1 MSAIIGTILVFA
13 FVFGILVFVHEFGHF
28 FMAKLVGIRV
38 EVFSWGYGKRLVGI
52 KKGDTDY
59 RISMIPLGGFVKF
72 SGEEVLEE
80 KREMDARDFMAKT
93 RWERFLVLVM
103 GSLMNIC
110 LAVVLTSI
118 INVAGVSVSK
128 YMDDKPVIGWIASG
142 SPAEKA
148 RLQVDDEI
156 LSINN
161 RNISTWSDVE
171 LTLGAKPDKTVDIE
185 IKRGDLV
192 LIVQLLTESRAVKLT
207 KESRARIEI
216 GYAGFIAKIW
226 PQVMMVTPGSAADKA
241 GIKAG
246 DVIREIEGKP
256 VHYFEFTETIQKYP
270 EQEIDFGIV
279 REGEFIHLKVT
290 PKREGDVGV
299 IGVASTPESV
309 TKQFGFFKA
318 IGHSVK
324 ENARMASM
332 VITFIKDLLIGEAS
346 TRQLGGP
353 IAIANLSYEAF
364 KMGFMTLIWWMAF
377 ISLQLGIINLF
388 PIPMFDGGHIM
399 VLGLE
404 GLFRRDFSVKVKQII
419 MQIGFV
425 LIIVLFVFI
434 ILNDV
439 VKRLPNGWDSLIPF

>member
-1 MSAIIGTILVFA
+1 MSEIIGTILVFA

-52 KKGDTDY
+52 KKGETDY
-59 RISMIPLGGFVKF
+59 RISMIPLGGYVKF
-72 SGEEVLEE
+72 SGEEVLDE
-80 KREMDARDFMAKT
+80 KREMDSRDFMAKS
-93 RWERFLVLVM
+93 RWQRFLVLVM

-110 LAVVLTSI
+110 LAIILMSI
-118 INVAGVSVSK
+118 INMAGVSVSK
-128 YMDDKPVIGWIASG
+128 YMDGKPVIGWIEAG

-148 RLQVDDEI
+148 ELQVDDEI

-161 RNISTWSDVE
+161 RKIVTWSDVE
-171 LTLGAKPDKTVDIE
+171 MALGTKPDKTIDIE
-185 IKRGDLV
+185 IKRGDSVLV
-192 LIVQLLTESRAVKLT
+192 IPLLTESRSFKLT
-207 KESRARIEI
+207 RESRERIEI
-216 GYAGFIAKIW
+216 GYAGIMAKFW
-226 PQVMMVTPGSAADKA
+226 PQVMIVTSGSAADKA

-246 DVIREIEGKP
+246 DVIREIAGKSI
-256 VHYFEFTETIQKYP
+256 HYFEFTETIQKYP
-270 EQEIDFGIV
+270 EQEIDFGII
-279 REGEFIHLKVT
+279 RDGEWIHLKVT

-299 IGVASTPESV
+299 IGVSSTVEFIK
-309 TKQFGFFKA
+309 KQVGFFGA
-318 IGHSVK
+318 IAQSVK
-324 ENARMASM
+324 ENARMAGM
-332 VITFIKDLLIGEAS
+332 VIKFIKDLLTGEAS

-353 IAIANLSYEAF
+353 IAIANISYEAF

-404 GLFRRDFSVKVKQII
+404 GLFRRDFSVKVKQVI

-425 LIIVLFVFI
+425 LVIILFVFI

>member
-1 MSAIIGTILVFA
+1 MSALIGTILVFA

-38 EVFSWGYGKRLVGI
+38 EVFSWGYGKRLAGI
-52 KKGDTDY
+52 KKGETDY

-72 SGEEVLEE
+72 SGEEVLDE
-80 KREMDARDFMAKT
+80 KREMDSRDFMAKS
-93 RWERFLVLVM
+93 RWERFLVLIM

-110 LAVVLTSI
+110 LAVILMSI
-118 INVAGVSVSK
+118 INMSGVSVSK
-128 YMDDKPVIGWIASG
+128 YMEEKPVIGWIEAG

-148 RLQVDDEI
+148 GLKVDDEI

-161 RNISTWSDVE
+161 RKIDTWSDLE
-171 LTLGAKPDKTVDIE
+171 MALRSKPDKMIDIE
-185 IKRGDLV
+185 IKRGEQ
-192 LIVQLLTESRAVKLT
+192 VQVIQLQTESRSFKLT
-207 KESRARIEI
+207 RDSRTRIEM
-216 GYAGFIAKIW
+216 GYAGIVAKIW
-226 PQVMMVTPGSAADKA
+226 PQVMMVTSGSPADEA
-241 GIKAG
+241 GILPG
-246 DVIREIEGKP
+246 DVIREIDGRSA
-256 VHYFEFTETIQKYP
+256 HYFEFTEIIQEYP

-279 REGEFIHLKVT
+279 RDGEWIHLMVT

-299 IGVASTPESV
+299 IGVSSTIESIK
-309 TKQFGFFKA
+309 KQVGFFGA
-318 IGHSVK
+318 IAQSVK
-324 ENARMASM
+324 ENARMGGM
-332 VITFIKDLLIGEAS
+332 VITFIKDLLTGEAS

-353 IAIANLSYEAF
+353 IAIANISYEAF
-364 KMGFMTLIWWMAF
+364 KMGFMTLIWWIAF

-388 PIPMFDGGHIM
+388 PIPMFDGGHIL

-404 GLFRRDFSVKVKQII
+404 GLFRRDFSVKVKQFI

-425 LIIVLFVFI
+425 LVIILFVFI

>member
-13 FVFGILVFVHEFGHF
+13 FVLGVLVFVHEFGHF

-59 RISMIPLGGFVKF
+59 RISMIPLGGYVKF

-80 KREMDARDFMAKT
+80 KREMDAQDFMAKT
-93 RWERFLVLVM
+93 RWKRFLVLVM

-110 LAVVLTSI
+110 LAIVFMSI
-118 INVAGVSVSK
+118 INMSGVSVSK
-128 YMDDKPVIGWIASG
+128 YMDGKPVIGWIESE

-148 RLQVDDEI
+148 QLQVDDEI

-161 RNISTWSDVE
+161 KKIDTWSDVE
-171 LTLGAKPDKTVDIE
+171 LALGTKPDKTIDIE

-192 LIVQLLTESRAVKLT
+192 LIIPLLTESRSIKLT
-207 KESRARIEI
+207 KESREKIEI
-216 GYAGFIAKIW
+216 GYAGISAKIW
-226 PQVMMVTPGSAADKA
+226 PQVMMVTSGSAADKA

-246 DVIREIEGKP
+246 DVIREIAGKP
-256 VHYFEFTETIQKYP
+256 AHYFVFTETIQKYP
-270 EQEIDFGIV
+270 EQEIDFGII
-279 REGEFIHLKVT
+279 RDGELIHLNVT

-299 IGVASTPESV
+299 IGVASTVESV
-309 TKQFGFFKA
+309 SRQVGFFGA
-318 IGHSVK
+318 IAQSVK
-324 ENARMASM
+324 ENARMAGM
-332 VITFIKDLLIGEAS
+332 VITFIKDLLTGEAS

-388 PIPMFDGGHIM
+388 PIPMFDGGHII

-404 GLFRRDFSVKVKQII
+404 GLFRRDFSVKVKQVI

-425 LIIVLFVFI
+425 LIIVLFVFV

>member
-1 MSAIIGTILVFA
+1 MSVIIGTILVFA

-52 KKGDTDY
+52 KKGETDY

-72 SGEEVLEE
+72 SGEEVFDE
-80 KREMDARDFMAKT
+80 KREMDSRDFMAKK

-103 GSLMNIC
+103 GSVMNLC
-110 LAVVLTSI
+110 LAVVLMAI
-118 INVAGVSVSK
+118 INMAGVSVSK
-128 YMDDKPVIGWIASG
+128 FLEQSAEIGWIEPG

-148 RLQVDDEI
+148 GLKVDDEI
-156 LSINN
+156 LAIDNGK
-161 RNISTWSDVE
+161 IKTWSDVE
-171 LTLGAKPDKTVDIE
+171 LALGKKPGKALDIEVRRGEETFSTELFTESKTVRLI
-185 IKRGDLV
+185 RGSSAKY
-192 LIVQLLTESRAVKLT
+192 EM
-207 KESRARIEI
+207 
-216 GYAGFIAKIW
+216 GYGGFSPKIW
-226 PQVMMVTPGSAADKA
+226 AQVMMVSPGSSAEKA

-246 DVIREIEGKP
+246 DLIKEINGEP
-256 VHYFEFTETIQKYP
+256 VHYFLFTETIQKHP
-270 EQEIDFGIV
+270 EEEIEFGIL
-279 REGEFIHLKVT
+279 RGEEFITLDVT

-299 IGVASTPESV
+299 IGIATTVESV
-309 TKQFGFFKA
+309 SKQFGFFAA
-318 IGHSVK
+318 IAQSVK
-324 ENARMASM
+324 ENTRMAFM
-332 VITFIKDLLIGEAS
+332 VINFIKDLFTGEAS

-353 IAIANLSYEAF
+353 IEIANFSYAAF
-364 KMGFMTLIWWMAF
+364 RMGIMTMIWWIAF

-388 PIPMFDGGHIM
+388 PIPMFDGGHVL

-404 GLFRRDFSVKVKQII
+404 GLFRRDFSMKVKQFI

-425 LIIVLFVFI
+425 LVIILFVFI

>member
-38 EVFSWGYGKRLVGI
+38 EVFSWGYGKRLFGI
-52 KKGDTDY
+52 KKGETDY

-72 SGEEVLEE
+72 SGEEVLDE
-80 KREMDARDFMAKT
+80 KREMDSRDFMAKS
-93 RWERFLVLVM
+93 RWERFLVLLM
-103 GSLMNIC
+103 GSVMNIV
-110 LAVVLTSI
+110 LAIVLMSI
-118 INVAGVSVSK
+118 INMSGVSVSK
-128 YMDDKPVIGWIASG
+128 FMEDAPVIGWIVPE

-148 RLQVDDEI
+148 NLQVDDEI

-161 RNISTWSDVE
+161 KKIVTWSDVE
-171 LTLGAKPDKTVDIE
+171 LAVGRKPKRTIDIVVR
-185 IKRGDLV
+185 RGEDV
-192 LIVQLLTESRAVKLT
+192 LTIPLLTESKTQYAM
-207 KESRARIEI
+207 
-216 GYAGFIAKIW
+216 GYAGFSAKIW
-226 PQVMMVTPGSAADKA
+226 AQVMMVTTGSAAEKA

-256 VHYFEFTETIQKYP
+256 VHYFVFTETIQKYP
-270 EQEIDFGIV
+270 EQEIDFGIF
-279 REGEFIHLKVT
+279 RDGELIHLNVT

-299 IGVASTPESV
+299 IGVSSTVESV
-309 TKQFGFFKA
+309 SRQVGFFGA
-318 IGHSVK
+318 IVQSVK
-324 ENARMASM
+324 WNARMAGM
-332 VITFIKDLLIGEAS
+332 VITFIKDLLTGEAS

-353 IAIANLSYEAF
+353 IAIASISYEMF
-364 KMGFMTLIWWMAF
+364 KMGFMTLIWWIAF

-404 GLFRRDFSVKVKQII
+404 GLFRRDFSVKVKQIL

-425 LIIVLFVFI
+425 LVILLFVFI

-439 VKRLPNGWDSLIPF
+439 VKKLPNGWDSLIPF

>member
-1 MSAIIGTILVFA
+1 MSEIIGTILVFS
-13 FVFGILVFVHEFGHF
+13 FVLGILVFVHEFGHF

-38 EVFSWGYGKRLVGI
+38 EVFSWGYGKRLFGI

-59 RISMIPLGGFVKF
+59 RISMIPLGGYVKF

-80 KREMDARDFMAKT
+80 KREMNAQDFMAKT
-93 RWERFLVLVM
+93 RWKRFLVLVM

-110 LAVVLTSI
+110 LAIVLMSI
-118 INVAGVSVSK
+118 INMSGVSVSK
-128 YMDDKPVIGWIASG
+128 YMDGKPVIGWIESE

-148 RLQVDDEI
+148 QLQVDDEI

-161 RNISTWSDVE
+161 RKIDTWSDVE
-171 LTLGAKPDKTVDIE
+171 LALGTKPDKTIDIE
-185 IKRGDLV
+185 IKRGDLI
-192 LIVQLLTESRAVKLT
+192 LIIPLLTESRSVKLT
-207 KESRARIEI
+207 KESREKIEI
-216 GYAGFIAKIW
+216 GYAGISAKIW
-226 PQVMMVTPGSAADKA
+226 AQVMMVTPGSAADKA

-246 DVIREIEGKP
+246 DVIREIGGKP
-256 VHYFEFTETIQKYP
+256 AHYFVFSETIQKYP

-279 REGEFIHLKVT
+279 RDGELIHLNVT

-299 IGVASTPESV
+299 IGVATRVEFVSRQV
-309 TKQFGFFKA
+309 GFFGA
-318 IGHSVK
+318 IAQSVK
-324 ENARMASM
+324 ENARMAGM
-332 VITFIKDLLIGEAS
+332 VVTFIKDLLTGEAS

-388 PIPMFDGGHIM
+388 PIPMFDGGHII

-404 GLFRRDFSVKVKQII
+404 GLFRRDFSVKVKQVI

-425 LIIVLFVFI
+425 LIIILFVFV

>member
-1 MSAIIGTILVFA
+1 MSVIIGTILVFA

-52 KKGDTDY
+52 KKGETDY

-72 SGEEVLEE
+72 SGEEVLDE
-80 KREMDARDFMAKT
+80 KREMNDRDFMAKT
-93 RWERFLVLVM
+93 RWQRFLVLVM
-103 GSLMNIC
+103 GSVMNIF
-110 LAVVLTSI
+110 LAIILMSI
-118 INVAGVSVSK
+118 INMAGVSVSK
-128 YMDDKPVIGWIASG
+128 YMDNEPVIGWIEKE

-148 RLQVDDEI
+148 QLQIDDEI

-161 RNISTWSDVE
+161 RKIDTWGDVE
-171 LTLGAKPDKTVDIE
+171 LALGSKPERTIDIE
-185 IKRGDLV
+185 IKRGEEV
-192 LIVQLLTESRAVKLT
+192 LTVQLLTESRALKLT
-207 KESRARIEI
+207 RESRARIDV

-226 PQVMMVTPGSAADKA
+226 PQVMMVSPGSAAEKA
-241 GIKAG
+241 GLKAG
-246 DVIREIEGKP
+246 DVIREIEGEP
-256 VHYFEFTETIQKYP
+256 VHYFGFTETIQKYP
-270 EQEIDFGIV
+270 EQEIDFGII

-299 IGVASTPESV
+299 IGVASTAESV
-309 TKQFGFFKA
+309 TKQFGFFTA
-318 IGHSVK
+318 IAQSVK
-324 ENARMASM
+324 ENTRMAFM
-332 VITFIKDLLIGEAS
+332 VINFIKDLFTGEAS

-353 IAIANLSYEAF
+353 IEIANFSYAAF
-364 KMGFMTLIWWMAF
+364 KMGFMTLIWWIAF

-404 GLFRRDFSVKVKQII
+404 GLFRRDFSAKVKQII

-425 LIIVLFVFI
+425 LVIMLFVFI

>member
-1 MSAIIGTILVFA
+1 MSVIIGTILVFA

-38 EVFSWGYGKRLVGI
+38 EVFSWGYGKRLAGI
-52 KKGDTDY
+52 KKGETDY

-72 SGEEVLEE
+72 SGEEVLDE

-93 RWERFLVLVM
+93 RWQRFLVLVM
-103 GSLMNIC
+103 GSVMNIC
-110 LAVVLTSI
+110 LAVILMSI
-118 INVAGVSVSK
+118 INMAGVSVSK
-128 YMDDKPVIGWIASG
+128 YMDDKPVIGWIESG

-148 RLQVDDEI
+148 QLQVDDEI
-156 LSINN
+156 LRINEKK
-161 RNISTWSDVE
+161 IKTWGDVE
-171 LTLGAKPDKTVDIE
+171 IALGSKPEKTIDIE
-185 IKRGDLV
+185 IRRGDEILTV
-192 LIVQLLTESRAVKLT
+192 PLMTESRAVKLT
-207 KESRARIEI
+207 RESRARIDV

-226 PQVMMVTPGSAADKA
+226 PQVMMVTPGSPAEKA
-241 GIKAG
+241 GLKAG
-246 DVIREIEGKP
+246 DVIREIKGKP

-270 EQEIDFGIV
+270 EQEIDFGIL
-279 REGEFIHLKVT
+279 REGEIIHLKVT

-299 IGVASTPESV
+299 IGVASTAESV
-309 TKQFGFFKA
+309 SKQFGFFRA
-318 IGHSVK
+318 IAQSVK
-324 ENARMASM
+324 ENTRMAFM
-332 VITFIKDLLIGEAS
+332 VINFIKDLFTGEAS

-353 IAIANLSYEAF
+353 IEIANFSYAAF
-364 KMGFMTLIWWMAF
+364 RMGFMTLIWWIAF

-388 PIPMFDGGHIM
+388 PIPMFDGGHIL

-404 GLFRRDFSVKVKQII
+404 GLFRRDFSVKVKQFI

-425 LIIVLFVFI
+425 LVIILFVFI

>member
-59 RISMIPLGGFVKF
+59 RISMIPLGGYVKF

-110 LAVVLTSI
+110 LAVILMSI
-118 INVAGVSVSK
+118 INMSGVSVSK
-128 YMDDKPVIGWIASG
+128 YMDAKPVIGWIESE

-148 RLQVDDEI
+148 QLQVDDEI

-161 RNISTWSDVE
+161 RKIDTWSDVE
-171 LTLGAKPDKTVDIE
+171 LAVGTKPDRTIDIE

-192 LIVQLLTESRAVKLT
+192 LDVQLLTESKTQYAM
-207 KESRARIEI
+207 
-216 GYAGFIAKIW
+216 GYAGFSAKIW
-226 PQVMMVTPGSAADKA
+226 AQVMMVTSGSAADKA

-246 DVIREIEGKP
+246 DVIREIDGKP
-256 VHYFEFTETIQKYP
+256 AHYFEFTEIIQKYP
-270 EQEIDFGIV
+270 EQELDFGIV
-279 REGEFIHLKVT
+279 RDGALIHLNVT

-299 IGVASTPESV
+299 IGVASTIESV
-309 TKQFGFFKA
+309 SKQVGFFGA
-318 IGHSVK
+318 IAQSVK
-324 ENARMASM
+324 ENARMAGM
-332 VITFIKDLLIGEAS
+332 VITFIKDLLTGEAS

-388 PIPMFDGGHIM
+388 PIPMFDGGHII

-404 GLFRRDFSVKVKQII
+404 GLFRRDFSVKVKQVI

-439 VKRLPNGWDSLIPF
+439 VKKLPNGWDSLIPF

>member
-38 EVFSWGYGKRLVGI
+38 EVFSWGYGKRLFGI
-52 KKGDTDY
+52 KKGETDY

-80 KREMDARDFMAKT
+80 KREMDTRDFMAKT

-110 LAVVLTSI
+110 LAIILTSI
-118 INVAGVSVSK
+118 INMAGVSVSK
-128 YMDDKPVIGWIASG
+128 YMSGEPVIGWIEPG

-148 RLQVDDEI
+148 QLQVDDEI

-161 RNISTWSDVE
+161 RKIDVWSDVE
-171 LTLGAKPDKTVDIE
+171 LALGTKPDKTIDIE
-185 IKRGDLV
+185 IKRGDEV
-192 LIVQLLTESRAVKLT
+192 LIVPLLTESRSFKLT
-207 KESRARIEI
+207 QESRARIEM
-216 GYAGFIAKIW
+216 GYAGITAKIW
-226 PQVMMVTPGSAADKA
+226 PQVIMVTPGRAADKA
-241 GIKAG
+241 GIKVG
-246 DVIREIEGKP
+246 DVIREIEGKEI
-256 VHYFEFTETIQKYP
+256 HYFEFTEIIQKYP
-270 EQEIDFGIV
+270 EQEIDFGII
-279 REGEFIHLKVT
+279 RDGKWIHLNVT

-299 IGVASTPESV
+299 IGVVTNVEFI
-309 TKQFGFFKA
+309 TKQVGFFGA
-318 IGHSVK
+318 IAQSVK
-324 ENARMASM
+324 ENARMAGM
-332 VITFIKDLLIGEAS
+332 VINFIKDLLTGEAS

-364 KMGFMTLIWWMAF
+364 RMGFMTLIWWIAF

-388 PIPMFDGGHIM
+388 PIPMFDGGHIL

-404 GLFRRDFSVKVKQII
+404 GLFRRDFSTKVKQVI

-425 LIIVLFVFI
+425 LVIMLFVFI

>member
-13 FVFGILVFVHEFGHF
+13 FVLGVLVFVHEFGHF

-59 RISMIPLGGFVKF
+59 RISMIPLGGYVKF

-80 KREMDARDFMAKT
+80 KREMNAQDFMAKT
-93 RWERFLVLVM
+93 RWKRFLVLVM

-110 LAVVLTSI
+110 LAIVLMSI
-118 INVAGVSVSK
+118 INMSGVSVSK
-128 YMDDKPVIGWIASG
+128 YMDGKPVIGWIESE

-148 RLQVDDEI
+148 QLQVDDEI

-161 RNISTWSDVE
+161 RKIDTWSDVE
-171 LTLGAKPDKTVDIE
+171 LALGTKPDKTIDIE

-192 LIVQLLTESRAVKLT
+192 LIIPLLTESRSVKLT
-207 KESRARIEI
+207 KESREKIEI
-216 GYAGFIAKIW
+216 GYAGISAKIW
-226 PQVMMVTPGSAADKA
+226 AQVMMVTPGSAADKA

-256 VHYFEFTETIQKYP
+256 AHYFVFSETIQKYP

-279 REGEFIHLKVT
+279 RDGELIHLNVT

-299 IGVASTPESV
+299 IGVATRVEFVSRQV
-309 TKQFGFFKA
+309 GFFGA
-318 IGHSVK
+318 IAQSVK
-324 ENARMASM
+324 ENARMAGM
-332 VITFIKDLLIGEAS
+332 VVTFIKDLLTGEAS

-388 PIPMFDGGHIM
+388 PIPMFDGGHII

-404 GLFRRDFSVKVKQII
+404 GLFRRDFSVKVKQVI

-425 LIIVLFVFI
+425 LIIILFVFV

>member
-1 MSAIIGTILVFA
+1 MSVIIGTILVFA

-52 KKGDTDY
+52 KKGETDY

-72 SGEEVLEE
+72 SGEEVFDE
-80 KREMDARDFMAKT
+80 KREMDSRDFMAKK

-103 GSLMNIC
+103 GSVMNLC
-110 LAVVLTSI
+110 LAVVLMAI
-118 INVAGVSVSK
+118 INMAGVSVSK
-128 YMDDKPVIGWIASG
+128 FLEQSAEIGWIEPG

-148 RLQVDDEI
+148 GLKVDDEI
-156 LSINN
+156 LAIDNGK
-161 RNISTWSDVE
+161 IKTWSDVE
-171 LTLGAKPDKTVDIE
+171 LALGKKPGKALDIEVRRGEETFSTELFTESKTVRLI
-185 IKRGDLV
+185 RGSSAKY
-192 LIVQLLTESRAVKLT
+192 EM
-207 KESRARIEI
+207 
-216 GYAGFIAKIW
+216 GYGGFSPKIW
-226 PQVMMVTPGSAADKA
+226 AQVMMVSPGSSAEKA

-246 DVIREIEGKP
+246 DVIKEINGEP
-256 VHYFEFTETIQKYP
+256 VHYFLFTETIQKHP
-270 EQEIDFGIV
+270 EEEIEFGIL
-279 REGEFIHLKVT
+279 RGEEFITLDVT

-299 IGVASTPESV
+299 IGIATTVESV
-309 TKQFGFFKA
+309 SKQFGFFAA
-318 IGHSVK
+318 IAQSVK
-324 ENARMASM
+324 ENTRMAFM
-332 VITFIKDLLIGEAS
+332 VINFIKDLFTGEAS

-353 IAIANLSYEAF
+353 IEIANFSYAAF
-364 KMGFMTLIWWMAF
+364 RMGIMTMIWWIAF

-388 PIPMFDGGHIM
+388 PIPMFDGGHVL

-404 GLFRRDFSVKVKQII
+404 GLFRRDFSMKVKQFI

-425 LIIVLFVFI
+425 LVIILFVFI

>member
-38 EVFSWGYGKRLVGI
+38 EVFSWGYGKRLFGI
-52 KKGDTDY
+52 KKGETDY

-80 KREMDARDFMAKT
+80 KREMNPRDFMAKT

-103 GSLMNIC
+103 GSVMNIC
-110 LAVVLTSI
+110 LAIILMSI
-118 INVAGVSVSK
+118 FNMAGVSVSK
-128 YMDDKPVIGWIASG
+128 YMDGPPVIGWIEKG

-148 RLQVDDEI
+148 QLQVDDEI
-156 LSINN
+156 ISINN
-161 RNISTWSDVE
+161 RKVGTWSDVE
-171 LTLGAKPDKTVDIE
+171 LALGTKPDKTIDIE
-185 IKRGDLV
+185 IKRGDDVKIIPL
-192 LIVQLLTESRAVKLT
+192 QTESRSFKLT
-207 KESRARIEI
+207 RESRARIDV

-226 PQVMMVTPGSAADKA
+226 PQVMMVTPGSAAEKA

-246 DVIREIEGKP
+246 DVIREIEGEP
-256 VHYFEFTETIQKYP
+256 IHYFTFTETIQKYP
-270 EQEIDFGIV
+270 EQEIDFGII

-299 IGVASTPESV
+299 IGVQSTVEF
-309 TKQFGFFKA
+309 TKKQVGFFGA
-318 IGHSVK
+318 IAQSVK
-324 ENARMASM
+324 ENARMAGM
-332 VITFIKDLLIGEAS
+332 VVNFIKDLLTGEAS

-353 IAIANLSYEAF
+353 IAIANISYEAF
-364 KMGFMTLIWWMAF
+364 RMGFMTLIWWIAF

-404 GLFRRDFSVKVKQII
+404 GLFRRDFSTKVKQVI

-425 LIIVLFVFI
+425 LVIILFVFI

>member
-59 RISMIPLGGFVKF
+59 RISMIPLGGYVKF

-103 GSLMNIC
+103 GSVMNIC
-110 LAVVLTSI
+110 LAIVLMSI
-118 INVAGVSVSK
+118 INMAGVALSK
-128 YMDDKPVIGWIASG
+128 YMDDKPVIGWIESE

-148 RLQVDDEI
+148 QLQVDDEI

-161 RNISTWSDVE
+161 KKIDTWSDVE
-171 LTLGAKPDKTVDIE
+171 LAVGTKPKRTIDIE

-192 LIVQLLTESRAVKLT
+192 LNVQLLTESKT
-207 KESRARIEI
+207 KYAM
-216 GYAGFIAKIW
+216 GYAGFSAKIW

-246 DVIREIEGKP
+246 DVIREIDGKP
-256 VHYFEFTETIQKYP
+256 AHYFVFTETIQKYP

-279 REGEFIHLKVT
+279 RDGELIHLNVT

-299 IGVASTPESV
+299 IGVASTIESV
-309 TKQFGFFKA
+309 SRQVGFFAA
-318 IGHSVK
+318 IAQSVK
-324 ENARMASM
+324 ENARMAGM
-332 VITFIKDLLIGEAS
+332 VITFIKDLLTGEAS

-364 KMGFMTLIWWMAF
+364 KMGFMTLIWWMAI

-404 GLFRRDFSVKVKQII
+404 GLFRRDFSVKVKQVI

-425 LIIVLFVFI
+425 LIIVLFVFV

>member
-1 MSAIIGTILVFA
+1 MSVIIGTILVFA

-52 KKGDTDY
+52 KRGETDY

-72 SGEEVLEE
+72 SGEEVLDE
-80 KREMDARDFMAKT
+80 KREMDSRDFMAKK

-103 GSLMNIC
+103 GSVMNLC
-110 LAVVLTSI
+110 LAVVLMAI
-118 INVAGVSVSK
+118 INMAGVSVSK
-128 YMDDKPVIGWIASG
+128 YLEQKPVIGWIESG

-148 RLQVDDEI
+148 RLHVDDEI
-156 LSINN
+156 LAIDN
-161 RNISTWSDVE
+161 RKIDTWSDVE
-171 LTLGAKPDKTVDIE
+171 LALGTKPDKTVDIE
-185 IKRGDLV
+185 VKRGDEIFSTEFFIESKTIK
-192 LIVQLLTESRAVKLT
+192 LIKGSSAKF
-207 KESRARIEI
+207 EI
-216 GYAGFIAKIW
+216 GYAGFSPKMWA
-226 PQVMMVTPGSAADKA
+226 QVMMVSPGSAAEKA

-246 DVIREIEGKP
+246 DVIREINGEP
-256 VHYFEFTETIQKYP
+256 VHYFVFTETIQKHP
-270 EQEIDFGIV
+270 EEEIGFGIL
-279 REGEFIHLKVT
+279 RGEEFINLKVT

-299 IGVASTPESV
+299 IGVATTVESV
-309 TKQFGFFKA
+309 SKQFGFFTA
-318 IGHSVK
+318 VFQSVK
-324 ENARMASM
+324 ENARMAFM
-332 VITFIKDLLIGEAS
+332 VISFIKDLFTGEAS

-353 IAIANLSYEAF
+353 IEIANFSYAAF
-364 KMGFMTLIWWMAF
+364 RMGFMTMIWWIAF

-388 PIPMFDGGHIM
+388 PIPMFDGGHVL

-404 GLFRRDFSVKVKQII
+404 GLFRRDFSMKVKQVI

-425 LIIVLFVFI
+425 LVIVLFVFI

>member
-1 MSAIIGTILVFA
+1 MSVIIGTILVFA
-13 FVFGILVFVHEFGHF
+13 FVLGILVFVHEFGHF

-59 RISMIPLGGFVKF
+59 RISMIPLGGYVKF

-103 GSLMNIC
+103 GSMMNIC
-110 LAVVLTSI
+110 LAIILMSI
-118 INVAGVSVSK
+118 INMSGVSMSK
-128 YMDDKPVIGWIASG
+128 YMDAKPVIGWIESE

-148 RLQVDDEI
+148 QLQVDDEI

-161 RNISTWSDVE
+161 KKIDTWSDVE
-171 LTLGAKPDKTVDIE
+171 LAVGTKPDRTIDIE

-192 LIVQLLTESRAVKLT
+192 LNVQLLTESKT
-207 KESRARIEI
+207 KYAM
-216 GYAGFIAKIW
+216 GYAGFSAKIW
-226 PQVMMVTPGSAADKA
+226 AQVMMVTPGSAADKA

-246 DVIREIEGKP
+246 DVIREIDGKP
-256 VHYFEFTETIQKYP
+256 AHYYEFTEIIQKYP
-270 EQEIDFGIV
+270 EQELDFGII
-279 REGEFIHLKVT
+279 RDGELIHLNVT

-299 IGVASTPESV
+299 IGVG
-309 TKQFGFFKA
+309 TKVEFVSRQVGFFGA
-318 IGHSVK
+318 IAQSVK
-324 ENARMASM
+324 ENARMAGM
-332 VITFIKDLLIGEAS
+332 VITFIKDLLTGEAS

-404 GLFRRDFSVKVKQII
+404 GLFRRDFSVKVKQVI

-425 LIIVLFVFI
+425 LIIVLFVFV

>member
-1 MSAIIGTILVFA
+1 MSVIIGTILVFA

-52 KKGDTDY
+52 KRGETDY

-72 SGEEVLEE
+72 SGEEVLDE
-80 KREMDARDFMAKT
+80 KREMDSRDFMAKK

-103 GSLMNIC
+103 GSVMNLC
-110 LAVVLTSI
+110 LAVVLMSI
-118 INVAGVSVSK
+118 INMAGVSVSK
-128 YMDDKPVIGWIASG
+128 YLEQKPVIGWIESG

-148 RLQVDDEI
+148 RLHIDDEI
-156 LSINN
+156 LSIDN
-161 RNISTWSDVE
+161 RKIDTWSDVE
-171 LTLGAKPDKTVDIE
+171 LALGTKPDKTIDIE
-185 IKRGDLV
+185 VKRGDEIFSTEFFIERKTIK
-192 LIVQLLTESRAVKLT
+192 LIKGSSAKF
-207 KESRARIEI
+207 EI
-216 GYAGFIAKIW
+216 GYAGFSPKMWA
-226 PQVMMVTPGSAADKA
+226 QVMMVSPGSAAEKA

-246 DVIREIEGKP
+246 DVIREINGEP
-256 VHYFEFTETIQKYP
+256 VHYFVFTETIQKYP
-270 EQEIDFGIV
+270 EEEIGFGIL
-279 REGEFIHLKVT
+279 RGEEFINLKVT

-299 IGVASTPESV
+299 IGVATTVESV
-309 TKQFGFFKA
+309 SKQFGFFTA
-318 IGHSVK
+318 VSQSVK
-324 ENARMASM
+324 ENARMAFM
-332 VITFIKDLLIGEAS
+332 VISFIKDLFTGEAS

-353 IAIANLSYEAF
+353 IEIANFSYAAF
-364 KMGFMTLIWWMAF
+364 RMGFMTMMWWIAF

-388 PIPMFDGGHIM
+388 PIPMFDGGHVL

-404 GLFRRDFSVKVKQII
+404 GLFRRDFSMKVKQVI

-425 LIIVLFVFI
+425 LVIVLFVFI

>member
-1 MSAIIGTILVFA
+1 MSVIIGTILVFA

-52 KKGDTDY
+52 KKGETDY

-80 KREMDARDFMAKT
+80 KREMDSRDFMAKT
-93 RWERFLVLVM
+93 RWERLLVLVM
-103 GSLMNIC
+103 GSVMNIC
-110 LAVVLTSI
+110 LAIVLMSI
-118 INVAGVSVSK
+118 INMAGVSVSK
-128 YMDDKPVIGWIASG
+128 YMDDKPVIGWIESG

-148 RLQVDDEI
+148 RLQIDDEI
-156 LSINN
+156 MSINN
-161 RNISTWSDVE
+161 KKTSTWSDVQ
-171 LTLGAKPDKTVDIE
+171 LAVGTKPERTIDIE
-185 IKRGDLV
+185 VKRGNDV
-192 LIVQLLTESRAVKLT
+192 LTVQLLTESKTRY
-207 KESRARIEI
+207 EM
-216 GYAGFIAKIW
+216 GYAGFSAKIW
-226 PQVMMVTPGSAADKA
+226 TQVMMVSPGSAAEKA

-246 DVIREIEGKP
+246 DIIREIDGKP
-256 VHYFEFTETIQKYP
+256 VHYNVFTETIQKYP
-270 EQEIDFGIV
+270 EQELDFGIV
-279 REGEFIHLKVT
+279 REGEFIHLDVT

-299 IGVASTPESV
+299 IGVASTVESV
-309 TKQFGFFKA
+309 SKQFGFFPA
-318 IGHSVK
+318 IAQSVK
-324 ENARMASM
+324 ENARMAGM
-332 VITFIKDLLIGEAS
+332 VINFIKDLLTGEAS

-353 IAIANLSYEAF
+353 IEIANFSYVAF
-364 KMGFMTLIWWMAF
+364 KMGIMTLIWWIAF

-388 PIPMFDGGHIM
+388 PIPMFDGGHIL

-404 GLFRRDFSVKVKQII
+404 GLFRRDFSVKVKQVI

-425 LIIVLFVFI
+425 LVIILFVFI